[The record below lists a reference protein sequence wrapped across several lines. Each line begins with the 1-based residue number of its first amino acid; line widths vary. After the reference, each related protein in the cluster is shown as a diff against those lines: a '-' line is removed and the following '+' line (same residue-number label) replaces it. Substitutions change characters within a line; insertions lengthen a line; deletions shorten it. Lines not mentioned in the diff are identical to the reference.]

1 MKKQLLLFMMML
13 LPMVVNADQ
22 SGTCGNNVTWNYE
35 EAKMTLTITG
45 KGPIDDYSRSSG
57 SDSSP
62 WSKYRD
68 RIKDVVIDAGVTS
81 IGGYAFASCIN
92 LTSVTIPN
100 SVTCIGANAFVG
112 CSSLASVAIPN
123 SVTSIGFGT
132 FQNCSGLTSI
142 IIPNSVSYI
151 GDYAFNNTAWY
162 NSQPD
167 GVVYAGLVAYK
178 FKGTMPDNTSITKV
192 SHPLRVV

>member
-62 WSKYRD
+62 WYACACLRRAVGNNVPRYSVFRD
-68 RIKDVVIDAGVTS
+68 DRAWLAHGRGKARRG
-81 IGGYAFASCIN
+81 SC
-92 LTSVTIPN
+92 
-100 SVTCIGANAFVG
+100 
-112 CSSLASVAIPN
+112 
-123 SVTSIGFGT
+123 
-132 FQNCSGLTSI
+132 
-142 IIPNSVSYI
+142 
-151 GDYAFNNTAWY
+151 
-162 NSQPD
+162 
-167 GVVYAGLVAYK
+167 
-178 FKGTMPDNTSITKV
+178 
-192 SHPLRVV
+192 